1 MKHTLAS
8 MSLSALVAGTAIAL
22 SIAPINP
29 AEAFTLSLNPSN
41 GSTENT
47 GSTALLDFNF
57 VQDGSNVKLNLGVKN
72 TTNGSDGL
80 GATASTL
87 VGIGFDLPSF
97 IKSFSYSA
105 ANSSFTK
112 LYGDSKLNTSV
123 SGDAALNPYGTFD
136 VGIRSAGSGNFAG
149 GNPQSGLT
157 AGQSSL
163 VSFIFSGTGLTAN
176 SVESSFLSGMRDK
189 SLGIVGRFQ
198 QVNAGGGSDK
208 VLGSVVPVTPP
219 PISTPVPEPL
229 TILGSI
235 TAGMAFLGRKK
246 LQRQAEA

>member
-1 MKHTLAS
+1 MKHTLSS
-8 MSLSALVAGTAIAL
+8 MSLSALAAGAAIAL

-29 AEAFTLSLNPSN
+29 AEAFTISLNPSN

-57 VQDGSNVKLNLGVKN
+57 VQDGNNVKLNLGVQN
-72 TTNGSDGL
+72 TTNGSAGL
-80 GATASTL
+80 RATAATL

-97 IKSFSYSA
+97 IKSFTYSA
-105 ANSSFTK
+105 ANSTFTK
-112 LYGDSKLNTSV
+112 LYGDSKLNKSV
-123 SGDAALNPYGTFD
+123 VGSAALNPYGTFD
-136 VGIRSAGSGNFAG
+136 VGIRSAGSGNFTG

-163 VSFIFSGTGLTAN
+163 VSFLFSGTGLTAS
-176 SVESSFLSGMRDK
+176 SVENSFLSGMRDK

-208 VLGSVVPVTPP
+208 VLGGVVPEN
-219 PISTPVPEPL
+219 SAAVPEPL

-246 LQRQAEA
+246 LQRKAEA